1 MVSVRAVAKSLPT
14 PQRRGNEI
22 LLGVAMI
29 RNVVRT
35 VSAIITL
42 ASALPLKAQ
51 DSSFVKVLRSSS
63 APFTIVNGHLSGEGG
78 DLLTQ
83 MTRENQ
89 FILVGEDHGIRELP
103 EFVSALFAAARPAG
117 YSHIAV
123 EIGPI
128 TARRLENMMRKADAQ
143 QEVNAFLGRYTA
155 FTLPFYFWKE
165 EAQMLE
171 SIVKS
176 VPGKR
181 GVVWGLDQE
190 FIMSPTYM
198 FERLAELAPSKKA
211 RALAT
216 QVAATSAREDSVMLK
231 TGNPTT
237 VWMVTSSDADLA
249 HLKSAFSAKPGT
261 EAEEIIRELSTSR
274 DIYRMFN
281 AGTNYESNQKRDD
294 LMKRHFLNA
303 YNTAKARGEAMPKAI
318 IKLGAN
324 HVFRGP
330 STTDTYE
337 IGSFIPEFTATTG
350 GKSSGILVVVAKGT
364 WNAYRPF
371 GSDESDKTQK
381 YDPMTT
387 SEYAVF
393 DIKSILGAAST
404 TDWTYIDLRPA
415 RAMVADG
422 HLKGLTPKSR
432 RLLTS
437 FDAVVVIPEGHASV
451 YFR

>member
-1 MVSVRAVAKSLPT
+1 
-14 PQRRGNEI
+14 
-22 LLGVAMI
+22 MI
-29 RNVVRT
+29 RNLVG
-35 VSAIITL
+35 AAAGFITL
-42 ASALPLKAQ
+42 VHGATIEAQ
-51 DSSFVKVLRSSS
+51 DTSFVKVLRANSSQ
-63 APFTIVNGHLSGEGG
+63 FTIANGR
-78 DLLTQ
+78 LTGTGANALTRA
-83 MTRENQ
+83 TREHQ

-117 YSHIAV
+117 YSHLAV

-128 TARRLENMMRKADAQ
+128 TGRRLETMMRAPDAQ
-143 QEVNAFLGRYTA
+143 QEVDAFLRKYTG

-171 SIVKS
+171 GVVKS

-190 FIMSPTYM
+190 FILSPTYM
-198 FERLAELAPSKKA
+198 FERLAAIAPSAAA
-211 RALAT
+211 RDLAT
-216 QVAATSAREDSVMLK
+216 QLAKESATADKAMIK
-231 TGNPTT
+231 TGNPGA
-237 VWMVTSSDADLA
+237 VWMVTSSDAKVARLEA
-249 HLKSAFSAKPGT
+249 AFSVKHAP

-281 AGTNYESNQKRDD
+281 SGTNYESNQKRDD
-294 LMKRHFLNA
+294 LMKRHFLDA
-303 YNTAKARGEAMPKAI
+303 YNAAKAGGEKMPKAI

-330 STTDTYE
+330 STTDSYE
-337 IGSFIPEFTATTG
+337 MGSFIPEFAVTTG
-350 GKSSGILVVVAKGT
+350 GRSFGILVVVAKGT

-381 YDPMTT
+381 YDPLTT

-393 DIKSILGAAST
+393 DIKSVLDAAGTSG
-404 TDWTYIDLRPA
+404 WTLIDLRPV
-415 RAMVADG
+415 RAMSAIG
-422 HLKGLTPKSR
+422 HLKGLNAKAH

-437 FDAVVVIPEGHASV
+437 FDAVVVVPEGHASV

>member
-1 MVSVRAVAKSLPT
+1 
-14 PQRRGNEI
+14 
-22 LLGVAMI
+22 MI
-29 RNVVRT
+29 RNVVGAAAALI
-35 VSAIITL
+35 SL
-42 ASALPLKAQ
+42 ASASLLPAQ
-51 DSSFVKVLRSSS
+51 DTSFVKVLRSSS
-63 APFTIVNGHLSGEGG
+63 APFTIVNGHLSGAGG

-103 EFVSALFAAARPAG
+103 EFASALFAAARPAG
-117 YSHIAV
+117 YSHLAV
-123 EIGPI
+123 EIGPV
-128 TARRLENMMRKADAQ
+128 TGRRLEAMMRKPDAQ
-143 QEVNAFLGRYTA
+143 QEVSAFLGRYTP

-165 EAQMLE
+165 EAEMLE
-171 SIVKS
+171 SVVKS

-198 FERLAELAPSKKA
+198 FERLAELAPSKNA
-211 RALAT
+211 RTLAT
-216 QVAATSAREDSVMLK
+216 QLARASAREDSVMLK

-237 VWMVTSSDADLA
+237 VWMVTSTDADVA
-249 HLKSAFSAKPGT
+249 RLKSAFSAKPGT

-274 DIYRMFN
+274 VIYRMFN
-281 AGTNYESNQKRDD
+281 SGTNYESNEKRDN
-294 LMKRHFLNA
+294 LMKQHFLDA
-303 YNTAKARGEAMPKAI
+303 YNAAKARGETLPKAI

-337 IGSFIPEFTATTG
+337 IGSFIPEFAATTG

-371 GSDESDKTQK
+371 GSDESDKTQR
-381 YDPMTT
+381 YDPITT

-415 RAMVADG
+415 RAMVANG
-422 HLKGLTPKSR
+422 HLMGLTPKAR

-437 FDAVVVIPEGHASV
+437 FDAVVVVPEGHASA

>member
-1 MVSVRAVAKSLPT
+1 MV
-14 PQRRGNEI
+14 
-22 LLGVAMI
+22 
-29 RNVVRT
+29 RNVVEAAAA
-35 VSAIITL
+35 VITF
-42 ASALPLKAQ
+42 ASATGLQAQ
-51 DSSFVKVLRSSS
+51 DTSFVKVLRSSS
-63 APFTIVNGHLSGEGG
+63 ATFTIADGHLSGAGG
-78 DLLTQ
+78 DLLTK

-89 FILVGEDHGIRELP
+89 FILVGEDHGVREIP
-103 EFVSALFAAARPAG
+103 EFVTALFAAARPAG
-117 YSHIAV
+117 YSHLAV

-128 TARRLENMMRKADAQ
+128 TGRRLETMMRKPDAQ
-143 QEVNAFLGRYTA
+143 QEVDAFLGRYTS

-165 EAQMLE
+165 EARMLE
-171 SIVKS
+171 SVVKS

-181 GVVWGLDQE
+181 GIVWGLDQE

-198 FERLAELAPSKKA
+198 FERLAELAPYKNA
-211 RALAT
+211 RTLAT
-216 QVAATSAREDSVMLK
+216 QLAKASAREDSVMLK

-237 VWMVTSSDADLA
+237 VWMVTSTDADIA
-249 HLKSAFSAKPGT
+249 RLKSAFSAKPGT
-261 EAEEIIRELSTSR
+261 EAEEIIRELSVSR

-294 LMKRHFLNA
+294 LMKQHFLGA
-303 YNTAKARGEAMPKAI
+303 YNTARARGETLPKAI

-337 IGSFIPEFTATTG
+337 IGSFIPEFAATTG

-371 GSDESDKTQK
+371 GSAESDKTQK
-381 YDPMTT
+381 YDPITT

-393 DIKSILGAAST
+393 DIRSILASAST
-404 TDWTYIDLRPA
+404 TDWTYIDLKPA

-437 FDAVVVIPEGHASV
+437 FDAVVVVPEGHASV